1 MKCVKCDTEMELQS
15 KTLLEEC
22 YVCPNNQ
29 CNNRFSRST
38 NTAKAGVGAGIAAL
52 GLALFELF
60 GEAGKGASD
69 SGS

>member
-22 YVCPNNQ
+22 YTCPNKQ

-38 NTAKAGVGAGIAAL
+38 NTAKAGAVAGFAGL
-52 GLALFELF
+52 GLALLELI
-60 GEAGKGASD
+60 GEVGKGASD

>member
-1 MKCVKCDTEMELQS
+1 MKCVKCGTEMELQS

-22 YVCPNNQ
+22 YTCPNKQ

-38 NTAKAGVGAGIAAL
+38 NTAKVGAVGGLAAL
-52 GLALFELF
+52 GLAVLELF